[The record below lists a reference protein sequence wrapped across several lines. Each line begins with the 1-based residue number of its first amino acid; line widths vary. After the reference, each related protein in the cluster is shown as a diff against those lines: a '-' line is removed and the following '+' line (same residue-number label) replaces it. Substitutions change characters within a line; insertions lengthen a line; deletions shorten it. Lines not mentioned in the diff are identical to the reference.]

1 MTGLR
6 ESGVPGVP
14 VVAFEGLDGSG
25 KSTQCRL
32 LAERLTAAGLG
43 AAVRPLFRCDIVED
57 MLSDMDAAADVPDIG
72 SRYAVMAKVLSRQE
86 WLVLPQLAQREA
98 TVYDKFMLTFFA
110 SEIVRGASRG
120 ELDVMA
126 RRVRAPQL
134 TFVLQIAPEVA
145 LRRKGGKVGFR
156 EAGLN
161 LASYQGEPVTY
172 RRYKEGRY
180 PADFLERRYVEFQL
194 LAQAAMREL
203 IDGTCTSGP
212 SPFGERCIVL
222 KAERDAGELAEEIW
236 SHVGDLTA
244 AR

>member
-6 ESGVPGVP
+6 DSDVPGVP

-32 LAERLTAAGLG
+32 LTERLTAAGLG

-57 MLSDMDAAADVPDIG
+57 MLSDMDAAAEVPDVG

-86 WLVLPQLAQREA
+86 WLVLPQLGQREA
-98 TVYDKFMLTFFA
+98 TVYDKFLLTFFA
-110 SEIVRGASRG
+110 GEIVRGAGRA

-126 RRVRAPQL
+126 RRVHAPQL

-145 LRRKGGKVGFR
+145 LHRKGGKVGFR

-161 LASYQGEPVTY
+161 LASYEGEPVSY
-172 RRYKEGRY
+172 RRYKDGGY
-180 PADFLERRYVEFQL
+180 PADFLQHRYVEFQL
-194 LAQAAMREL
+194 QAQAAMQEL
-203 IDGTCTSGP
+203 IDQTSGP
-212 SPFGERCIVL
+212 SPFGERCVVL
-222 KAERDAGELAEEIW
+222 KAERDADELAAEIW
-236 SHVGDLTA
+236 SHVGELTA